1 MIGNTT
7 YNPDLGSSTVDGY
20 LLRIGY
26 TGHSWLAV
34 EFQDTAKND
43 VLVVTANDFYTKLND
58 QFSGH
63 QVIVN
68 DYYYTSTDG
77 LKTDQNTTKD
87 ISSFNYTNEKA
98 FYLTV
103 TRYFGSNGG

>member
-7 YNPDLGSSTVDGY
+7 YNPDLGGSAVNGY
-20 LLRIGY
+20 LLKIGY

-34 EFQDTAKND
+34 EFPDTAKND

-63 QVIVN
+63 QVLVN